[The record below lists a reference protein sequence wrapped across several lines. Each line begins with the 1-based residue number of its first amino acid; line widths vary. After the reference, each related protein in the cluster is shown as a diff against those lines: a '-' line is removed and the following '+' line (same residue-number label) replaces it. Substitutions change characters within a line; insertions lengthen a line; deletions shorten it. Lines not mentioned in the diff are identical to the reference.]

1 MNRIDELIKKLC
13 PNGVEYR
20 PIWSL
25 TAWDKKFNGVDK
37 EKQKKVISYKYYLS
51 TDFTKV
57 EKKNGN
63 IKYISTGI
71 SGDDRYTTEELAG
84 DYIADGEVVCIPW
97 GGTPNVKYHKGKF
110 VTGDNRIATSLD
122 VNILSNKFL
131 YYWMQSKINVI
142 SKFYRGSGIKHPS
155 MKDVLDM
162 NIAVPPLE
170 VQCEI
175 VHILDDFT
183 LLSALLSAELSAEL
197 KARKKQYNFYKDK
210 IFNISEKTNYVEI
223 KDILQEKGYIRGP
236 FGSALRKSDMV
247 KNGVPIYEQQH
258 AIYNHRNFRYFI
270 SNEKANVLARFMV
283 KYGDIILSCSGTV
296 GRTSIIKS
304 VDEKG
309 IINQALLILRV
320 DPNKIN
326 VRFLEHFLKSS
337 YGRKKILSNTNGS
350 AQVNICKRE
359 EFEKI
364 KIPLPKMDEQNEIV
378 NILDRFDKL
387 CNDISEGLPAEIE
400 ARQKQYEYYRDK
412 LLTFKELKVNE

>member
-110 VTGDNRIATSLD
+110 VTGDNRIATSLN
-122 VNILSNKFL
+122 VNTLSNKFL

-183 LLSALLSAELSAEL
+183 LLSAELSAEL
-197 KARKKQYNFYKDK
+197 KARKKQYEYYKNSLLNINGEKKKLGEIANFKTGSKPKK
-210 IFNISEKTNYVEI
+210 IFEEKNNNYFEYINAGTTNSGYVEQANFRKNAVTTPSRGQGGI
-223 KDILQEKGYIRGP
+223 GFVGYQTKDFWLGPLCYAIYANDDSVLNNKYLYYELSSKADEILK
-236 FGSALRKSDMV
+236 RK
-247 KNGVPIYEQQH
+247 NTGGVPSLNGCDLKTIPINIPPINEQ
-258 AIYNHRNFRYFI
+258 
-270 SNEKANVLARFMV
+270 
-283 KYGDIILSCSGTV
+283 
-296 GRTSIIKS
+296 IKI
-304 VDEKG
+304 V
-309 IINQALLILRV
+309 
-320 DPNKIN
+320 
-326 VRFLEHFLKSS
+326 
-337 YGRKKILSNTNGS
+337 KILD
-350 AQVNICKRE
+350 K
-359 EFEKI
+359 FE
-364 KIPLPKMDEQNEIV
+364 
-378 NILDRFDKL
+378 KL

>member
-1 MNRIDELIKKLC
+1 MSKIDDLIEKLC
-13 PNGVEYR
+13 PNGVEYK

-37 EKQKKVISYKYYLS
+37 EKQKNVISYKYYLS
-51 TDFTKV
+51 TDFAKV

-84 DYIADGEVVCIPW
+84 DYLAEGEVVCIPW

-122 VNILSNKFL
+122 INILSNKFL

-183 LLSALLSAELSAEL
+183 LLSAELSAEL
-197 KARKKQYNFYKDK
+197 KARKKQFNYYRDTLLTFENDVPRKKLGDICKIISGGDVPKGHWSTEKTDEYKIPIYSNGVEANGLYGYTDNARITEPSVTIAGRGAGCGNSILRKESYFPIIRLLSLVPNEYVDVDYLFYCIKTIKFQIPQSGIPQLTVPMVSEYCIPVPNKDK
-210 IFNISEKTNYVEI
+210 QI
-223 KDILQEKGYIRGP
+223 
-236 FGSALRKSDMV
+236 
-247 KNGVPIYEQQH
+247 
-258 AIYNHRNFRYFI
+258 
-270 SNEKANVLARFMV
+270 
-283 KYGDIILSCSGTV
+283 
-296 GRTSIIKS
+296 
-304 VDEKG
+304 
-309 IINQALLILRV
+309 
-320 DPNKIN
+320 
-326 VRFLEHFLKSS
+326 
-337 YGRKKILSNTNGS
+337 
-350 AQVNICKRE
+350 
-359 EFEKI
+359 
-364 KIPLPKMDEQNEIV
+364 EIV
-378 NILDRFDKL
+378 NILKRFDAL
-387 CNDISEGLPAEIE
+387 CNDISDGLPAEIE